1 MGQQPMIE
9 IAYDVMCKKKNAM
22 MFLKLWDSVSDI
34 KGLNQHQKE
43 DNIAQFF
50 TDLSL
55 DERFVHMGDNKWDL
69 KARHK
74 LEEVKKVSADD
85 LIDDDEETEI
95 DD

>member
-1 MGQQPMIE
+1 MKRPMID
-9 IAYDVMCKKKNAM
+9 IAHEVMSKRKSALV
-22 MFLKLWDSVSDI
+22 FTKLWDNVSEA
-34 KGLNQHQKE
+34 KGLSEAQKE

-74 LEEVKKVSADD
+74 LEEVQRVSADD
-85 LIDDDEETEI
+85 FLDDDEEVEL
-95 DD
+95 DEE